1 MQLNSLII
9 LVSKTAYVYFQFLNI
24 LALSVLAVIWR
35 NPEMM
40 DELEG
45 GTHDYTVDLSAPALP
60 TPLSKVEP
68 PYAYRDHS
76 LNYRKRYRKQWREQV
91 PQRI

>member
-1 MQLNSLII
+1 
-9 LVSKTAYVYFQFLNI
+9 

-45 GTHDYTVDLSAPALP
+45 GNHDYTVDLSAPALP

-76 LNYRKRYRKQWREQV
+76 FNYRKRYRKQWREQFSQCIFIYV
-91 PQRI
+91 SSRREL

>member
-1 MQLNSLII
+1 
-9 LVSKTAYVYFQFLNI
+9 
-24 LALSVLAVIWR
+24 
-35 NPEMM
+35 M